1 MYCKICK
8 DNYIFV
14 QMHLL
19 IVEWYFETFFYTMI
33 RPKDKKKSNAL
44 EKATENAR
52 NAILVE

>member
-1 MYCKICK
+1 
-8 DNYIFV
+8 
-14 QMHLL
+14 MHLL